1 MPTPLTCAT
10 CPAMTAETRWYKRLL
25 CWRLKWR
32 CGLSGRYVSPDA
44 DCTANTHDLRRM
56 EQFCQQEQARRGVEV
71 SHTLLA
77 DHDGSGLVSARRI
90 VLAHD
95 DRAVG
100 GGCQWRFAQ
109 DAD

>member
-1 MPTPLTCAT
+1 MPTCDT

-25 CWRLKWR
+25 CWRLRWR

-71 SHTLLA
+71 SHTLLT
-77 DHDGSGLVSARRI
+77 DHDGSGRRI
-90 VLAHD
+90 YMHRD
-95 DRAVG
+95 DRAAG
-100 GGCQWRFAQ
+100 GGCWWGYVTDEREG
-109 DAD
+109 